1 MFLSKVTFGLLLAV
15 VVVAAEKKIE
25 LQDIEEDNLRNEK
38 QKHFEKSD
46 GRGPSAGTAPGSAPM
61 DFLKNGLLHYF
72 EGPTQQPQ
80 QSRYIQQYDVTEQPE
95 RSSILAP
102 KPQYGPPQ
110 QQAMLGYLSN
120 VPMQIYLIP
129 QYYNEPTEQ
138 VAHQQNEVQI
148 TAPAAARTQVYQ
160 DEQQNQQQE
169 QQQQQTNYIEVPTYV
184 TPTGKPYTQPYTSPL
199 IYVSHGQPSIASVQP
214 TATPVFTYQVPVVQY
229 STAISAPPP
238 KGYYQS
244 PQYTETN
251 SVDEVQENNY
261 NFNNQ
266 YSSHT
271 EIPSKPSGPDY
282 PRYYNSR
289 APLREEYR
297 TPLELPHPSSLLIK
311 APPPHLSHIPKALPE
326 YRPIAKPVYASGG
339 NFISSAY
346 SPRPSESYNTFK
358 RRPTSLL
365 DSYIPSSVQIEYLK
379 RGYTKDPLAAYEA
392 LSSGRFLSQTPVIP
406 RHYERGFLPN
416 EIYHTAAGGIT
427 FGHHK
432 RAPKINKPQ
441 KK

>member
-1 MFLSKVTFGLLLAV
+1 MMVSLKITFSILL
-15 VVVAAEKKIE
+15 VVVAAGAEKKIE

-38 QKHFEKSD
+38 QKDYDKPDS
-46 GRGPSAGTAPGSAPM
+46 RAQGPSAGSAPASPPL
-61 DFLKNGLLHYF
+61 DFIKNGFLHYF
-72 EGPTQQPQ
+72 EGPAQQAQQP
-80 QSRYIQQYDVTEQPE
+80 RYVQQYDVTEQPE
-95 RSSILAP
+95 RAP
-102 KPQYGPPQ
+102 KPQYGPPA

-120 VPMQIYLIP
+120 VPMQIYLVP

-148 TAPAAARTQVYQ
+148 AAPAAARVPVY
-160 DEQQNQQQE
+160 QQQE
-169 QQQQQTNYIEVPTYV
+169 EQQTNYIEVPTYV
-184 TPTGKPYTQPYTSPL
+184 TPTGKPYVQPYTSPV
-199 IYVSHGQPSIASVQP
+199 IYVSQAQPTIAPAPP

-251 SVDEVQENNY
+251 SVDEVQGNELNIQK
-261 NFNNQ
+261 Q

-271 EIPSKPSGPDY
+271 EIPSKQGPDF

-289 APLREEYR
+289 APIREDYR
-297 TPLELPHPSSLLIK
+297 PQFELPHPSSLLIK

-326 YRPIAKPVYASGG
+326 YRPISKPVYASGG
-339 NFISSAY
+339 FVSNALT
-346 SPRPSESYNTFK
+346 PRPSESYVTFK

-365 DSYIPSSVQIEYLK
+365 DSYIPSSVQIEYMK
-379 RGYTKDPLAAYEA
+379 RGFTKDPLAAYEA
-392 LSSGRFLSQTPVIP
+392 LSSARFLSQTPVIP

-416 EIYHTAAGGIT
+416 QLYHTAAGGIT

-432 RAPKINKPQ
+432 RAPKIEKHSQ
-441 KK
+441 H